1 MKVLDALRRIRKSAP
16 SDDRYWYSRFAT
28 SVIFVILTVAI
39 AGAYIAFKVPISV
52 FPQTDFPRVVIGVDN
67 GVMPIDQMMVTIT
80 RPIEEAVNSVPGLVS
95 ERSITSRG
103 GAEIDLFF
111 DWNTNMIEALQMV
124 DSAMGKMR
132 SELPPSAA
140 ITTNRLTFANFPI
153 IGYSLTSDTVPQ
165 TELWEIATYDLK
177 PRLNRLLGVATV
189 LVQGGQVPEFHI
201 IPSPA
206 KLLATNITVND
217 LLNAIGNTNLID
229 SPGLMPEDHQLYL
242 TLVTG
247 QVRDPAQL
255 GNIVV
260 KMTPGGVP
268 VHIGDV
274 ATVERGVKPMYT
286 IVTSNGKPAVLLS
299 ITRQPDANTVQV
311 ANEVHQEIASIR
323 QALPPGVKLTPFYDQ
338 SEIVNESI
346 KSVRDAILVGI
357 ALASLIIVVFLR
369 DWGTSFV
376 AATVIPITV
385 VVTCVFIKVLGM
397 SFNLMTLGG
406 MAAAVGLVIDD
417 AIVVVENVALHR
429 QVGQGRLEA
438 IRSAL
443 SEIIVPLIGS
453 TITPIV
459 VFVPLIGISGV
470 TGLFFR
476 ALAITVSVSLA
487 TSLVLALTWTP
498 ALSQYFI
505 RGPKRQ
511 TEDVDEAS
519 GTSIAPSTRD
529 YLTERIV
536 TPKPAL
542 ELSREELEH
551 AEEAALSGSLRRLLD
566 GYEGALRFAFR
577 RPRWIAGFALA
588 LVIGS
593 YFSYQALG
601 SDLLPPMD
609 EGGFILDYWTPA
621 GSSLAETNRVIEH
634 IEHMIR
640 AIPEVEGSSRRT
652 GLELGLATV
661 TEANRGDIAVKLKQ
675 NRGRSTEQVVDQLRA
690 QIAREEP
697 GVNVE
702 FVEVLQDMIG
712 DLSNEPEDV
721 FIKLFDNDPAKL
733 QQWAPKVADAIA
745 KVPGVVDLKNGIDNT
760 ISGPATVFTV
770 DPMVAM
776 RAGFTPEE
784 VAGDATAVLEGE
796 PSPNPV
802 VANDRAYTI
811 RVRFPE
817 QHRSSLDAMKNTL
830 LVSGTGHTATLGSL
844 AKIQQF
850 PGQTEILRENMQR
863 LVTVTA
869 RLEGTDLGSAM
880 AAVQK
885 TVTSMNLPGEIR
897 VVYGGQYEQQRQSF
911 HDLLLVLALAIVLVF
926 IVLLFEF
933 RTFAAPVAILC
944 SALLSTAGVFLALLI
959 TGMTFN
965 ISSFMG
971 LIMVIGIVAKNGI
984 LLLDAYQ
991 KYRAEGMMA
1000 REAMVRAGR
1009 RRLRP
1014 ILMTALAAAAGFL
1027 PLALALG
1034 AGSQMLQPL
1043 AIAVIGG
1050 IAISMVL
1057 SLIITPAV
1065 HYYLSGDRT
1074 IA

>member
-1 MKVLDALRRIRKSAP
+1 MKLFDFFHRLRTAEP
-16 SDDRYWYSRFAT
+16 GDDRYWYSRLAK
-28 SVIFVILTVAI
+28 SVIFVTLTIAI
-39 AGAYIAFKVPISV
+39 AGTYVAFKVPISV

-103 GAEIDLFF
+103 EAEIDLFF

-165 TELWEIATYDLK
+165 TQLWETATYDLK

-189 LVQGGQVPEFHI
+189 IVQGGQVPEFHI

-206 KLLATNITVND
+206 KLLTTNVTVDD
-217 LLNAIGNTNLID
+217 LLNAIGKTNLID
-229 SPGLMPEDHQLYL
+229 SPGLLPENHQLYL

-260 KMTPGGVP
+260 KVTPGGVP
-268 VHIGDV
+268 VHVSDV
-274 ATVERGVKPMYT
+274 ASVERSVKPVYT

-311 ANEVHQEIASIR
+311 ANEVHQEITSIR

-346 KSVRDAILVGI
+346 TSVRDAILIGI
-357 ALASLIIVVFLR
+357 ALASLIIVFFLR

-385 VVTCVFIKVLGM
+385 VVSCVFIKALGM

-429 QVGQGRLEA
+429 EAGQSRLDA

-443 SEIIVPLIGS
+443 SEITVPLIGS

-476 ALAITVSVSLA
+476 ALAVTVSVSLA
-487 TSLVLALTWTP
+487 ASLLLAVTWTP
-498 ALSQYFI
+498 TLSQFFI
-505 RGPKRQ
+505 RGLRHSNRRNE
-511 TEDVDEAS
+511 TSDGTAAS
-519 GTSIAPSTRD
+519 ETQSSDGP
-529 YLTERIV
+529 
-536 TPKPAL
+536 TP

-551 AEEAALSGSLRRLLD
+551 AEEAALSGSLRRILD
-566 GYEGALRFAFR
+566 RYEKALRFAFS
-577 RPRWIAGFALA
+577 RPCWIAGFALA
-588 LVIGS
+588 LVVAS
-593 YFSYQALG
+593 YFCYHALG

-609 EGGFILDYWTPA
+609 EGGFIIDYWAPA
-621 GSSLAETNRVIEH
+621 GSSLAETNRMLQH
-634 IEHMIR
+634 IEEMIR
-640 AIPEVEGSSRRT
+640 AVPEVEGASRRT

-675 NRGRSTEQVVDQLRA
+675 KRSRSTEQVVEQLRA

-697 GVNVE
+697 GITVE

-721 FIKLFDNDPAKL
+721 FIKLFNSDPAKL
-733 QQWAPKVADAIA
+733 QEWAPKVADAIA

-770 DPMVAM
+770 DPMIAM
-776 RAGFTPEE
+776 RAGFTSEE
-784 VAGDATAVLEGE
+784 VAVDAAAVLEGE

-817 QHRSSLDAMKNTL
+817 QDRSSLEAMKNTM
-830 LVSGTGHTATLGSL
+830 LVSATGRTATLGSL
-844 AKIQQF
+844 ATIKQL
-850 PGQTEILRENMQR
+850 PGQTEIRRENMQR

-885 TVTSMNLPGEIR
+885 KVSGMNMPSDMRI
-897 VVYGGQYEQQRQSF
+897 VYGGQYEQQQQSF

-944 SALLSTAGVFLALLI
+944 SALLSTAGVLFALLI

-984 LLLDAYQ
+984 LLLDADQ
-991 KYRAEGMMA
+991 KYRREGLSPG
-1000 REAMVRAGR
+1000 EAMVKAGR

-1014 ILMTALAAAAGFL
+1014 IMMTALAAAAGFL

-1034 AGSQMLQPL
+1034 AGSETLQPL

-1050 IAISMVL
+1050 IAISMAL

-1065 HYYLSGDRT
+1065 HYYLSNSEGH
-1074 IA
+1074 